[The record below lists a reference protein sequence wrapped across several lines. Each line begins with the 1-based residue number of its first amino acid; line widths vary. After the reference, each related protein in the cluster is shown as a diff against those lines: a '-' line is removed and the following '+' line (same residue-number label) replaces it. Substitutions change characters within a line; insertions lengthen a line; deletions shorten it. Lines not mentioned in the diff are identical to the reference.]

1 MSKLKL
7 NNEKTLDIIATVI
20 NSIDNRLKA
29 VEDAL
34 ARVEGDIDDLYS
46 KIER

>member
-20 NSIDNRLKA
+20 DSIGNRLKA
-29 VEDAL
+29 VEDAV
-34 ARVEGDIDDLYS
+34 ARVESDVDDLYS